1 METYRITRDEDK
13 DLQFT
18 GKEIASVDSAP
29 DMAQGRRY
37 SNERTE
43 LSLYKTKAG
52 AFVCWRVTLLKLDGE
67 RDIYEAAVCY
77 SVDAVIGL
85 FGTDWLA
92 KELYDRAEIEAVEVV
107 A

>member
-1 METYRITRDEDK
+1 METIRIKRDGDR

-18 GKEIASVDSAP
+18 GNKIASVASTLDET
-29 DMAQGRRY
+29 QGRGY
-37 SNERTE
+37 FNELTE

-52 AFVCWRVTLLKLDGE
+52 AFVCGRVTLIKLEGE

-77 SVDAVIGL
+77 SVDAVIKF

-92 KELYDRAEIEAVEVV
+92 KDLYDRAEIEAIEII